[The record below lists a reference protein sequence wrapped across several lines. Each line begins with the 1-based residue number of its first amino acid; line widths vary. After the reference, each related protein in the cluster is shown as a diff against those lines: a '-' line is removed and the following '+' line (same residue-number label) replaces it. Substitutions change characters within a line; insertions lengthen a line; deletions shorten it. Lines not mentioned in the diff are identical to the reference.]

1 MYNTHQNE
9 VEMVTAG
16 GEDPNP
22 NLGRERRGPACP
34 PPIPAPGFFG
44 MPPQTLPE
52 LDLPFPTRLSAHE
65 VGAIDWR
72 LSPCAK
78 LPKARRGG
86 SGGPGSWSVSSSPN
100 PQSCLPLEGKA
111 GIPTPPPQCPPPPPY
126 TYTHLREPAHSLL
139 PARAFQSQDPAPTA
153 SEAPKPCNQPAPRSG
168 RPGTKGGKGG
178 KQSSFPFSTPKP
190 AQALSTLAPEMS
202 PTDFLPASS
211 GRWYRDCRSCKG
223 GKEQKRRLGWEK
235 ELG

>member
-1 MYNTHQNE
+1 MNIRTGLNSSNKQLSQQ
-9 VEMVTAG
+9 
-16 GEDPNP
+16 GEEQLP
-22 NLGRERRGPACP
+22 GP
-34 PPIPAPGFFG
+34 
-44 MPPQTLPE
+44 T
-52 LDLPFPTRLSAHE
+52 
-65 VGAIDWR
+65 VW
-72 LSPCAK
+72 LSPDK
-78 LPKARRGG
+78 SWGTVMPGHLPCCRF
-86 SGGPGSWSVSSSPN
+86 SPHSDSSCRFFRS
-100 PQSCLPLEGKA
+100 
-111 GIPTPPPQCPPPPPY
+111 IPTPPPQCPPPPPY
-126 TYTHLREPAHSLL
+126 TYIHLRGPAHSLL

-223 GKEQKRRLGWEK
+223 GKEQERRLGWEK

>member
-1 MYNTHQNE
+1 
-9 VEMVTAG
+9 MVTAG

-22 NLGRERRGPACP
+22 NLGRGRRGPACP

-44 MPPQTLPE
+44 MPPQTPPE

-126 TYTHLREPAHSLL
+126 TYTHLRGPAHSLP

-168 RPGTKGGKGG
+168 RPGTKGERGG
-178 KQSSFPFSTPKP
+178 NRAAFLL
-190 AQALSTLAPEMS
+190 ALLSQHRPLAPWHLKCPPRTSFQLVVGGGTE
-202 PTDFLPASS
+202 TA
-211 GRWYRDCRSCKG
+211 GAVRVARDRKG
-223 GKEQKRRLGWEK
+223 S
-235 ELG
+235 